1 MRIKRTRRR
10 EVTVPVVSM
19 ADIAFLLLIF
29 FMLTST
35 FMKDRGMQVLPEAQS
50 AEPLPRKQINVSVTK
65 DRHIFVDNVEVSLDR
80 LPGILKQKLSET
92 SLKEVTIRGDEEVT
106 LGVIVKIMDIV
117 NQSGGNI
124 GIATR

>member
-1 MRIKRTRRR
+1 MGIKRTKRR

-19 ADIAFLLLIF
+19 ADIAFLLIIF

-65 DRHIFVDNVEVSLDR
+65 DRRIFVDNVEVALDK
-80 LPGILKQKLSET
+80 LPAVLQQKLSQT

-106 LGVIVKIMDIV
+106 LGVIVRIMDIV